1 MKPNPVFL
9 TDLLILRELFA
20 PGEDFYVIDPASRV
34 TGNSEDIPS
43 PLRKSDEKAE
53 NASFVADLRNGEIV
67 LYSSSCGDER
77 WLSFDYINNPDGT
90 IRWFYPSAGIH
101 AGHLSLYNA
110 ASVKARL
117 YKILTRIAWKLGQS
131 HRLASGTFRV
141 QQKLYESVQKR
152 YGINFREAASF
163 FTGTRSATRKLV
175 IELHDETRTTGFIK
189 VPLTTKAATLIE
201 NEYNMV
207 KSLSKYDFT
216 SLSLPTLS
224 SRINGHARLSDVK
237 PAIVIPA
244 DRINN
249 IHLNAMAELFAIS
262 HETRR
267 IEETPVWEVIENN
280 LQQLTQELVF
290 VNELNKEKTLDLIGL
305 LKTLFQRIPATE
317 KISLSVSHGDFTP
330 WNMYCDEQRL
340 FVYDWEMAQNGIP
353 MFFDLIHFTYQS
365 TVLRQRKNYATVK
378 CRINEW
384 SQQPLAQKLM
394 QKYHINLALHQQLYL
409 LFTAGHY
416 LRQYLAEKELL
427 MQSHW
432 MIDAWTDAIRDVLQ
446 TTHQQPN
453 QP

>member
-1 MKPNPVFL
+1 MKPQPVYL

-20 PGEDFYVIDPASRV
+20 PGEDFFVIDPSSRLI
-34 TGNSEDIPS
+34 GNHEDIPS
-43 PLRKSDEKAE
+43 ALRVAGENEEK
-53 NASFVADLRNGEIV
+53 ASFVADLRHGEIV

-77 WLSFDYINNPDGT
+77 WLSFDFINNPDGT
-90 IRWFYPSAGIH
+90 IRWFYPSSGLH

-110 ASVKARL
+110 ASVKSRL
-117 YKILTRIAWKLGQS
+117 YKILTRIAWKLGQG

-141 QQKLYESVQKR
+141 QQKLYESVQMR
-152 YGINFREAASF
+152 YGITFREAASF
-163 FTGTRSATRKLV
+163 FTGTRGATRKLV
-175 IELHDETRTTGFIK
+175 MELHDDNGTSGFIK
-189 VPLTTKAATLIE
+189 IPLTPQAAILIE

-224 SRINGHARLSDVK
+224 KRINGHARLSNVK

-244 DRINN
+244 DRITG

-267 IEETPVWEVIENN
+267 IQETPVWEVIENN
-280 LQQLTQELVF
+280 MQQLTQELVF
-290 VNELNKEKTLDLIGL
+290 INGLDKEKTGDLVEL
-305 LKTLFQRIPATE
+305 LKALYRRISVSE
-317 KISLSVSHGDFTP
+317 KIALSVSHGDFTP

-340 FVYDWEMAQNGIP
+340 FVYDWEMARNGIP
-353 MFFDLIHFTYQS
+353 MFFDLLHFTYQS
-365 TVLRQRKNYATVK
+365 EVLRHRKNYATVK
-378 CRINEW
+378 YRINEW

-394 QKYHINLALHQQLYL
+394 QKYNINLALHQQLYL
-409 LFTAGHY
+409 LFTAAHY
-416 LRQYLAEKELL
+416 LRQYLGEKELL

-432 MIDAWTDAIRDVLQ
+432 MIDAWTDAIRDVLK